1 MPLIILWPFG
11 PVALVYDLEDIV
23 GPELPVPLARAYW
36 ATGEITARRVG
47 YFAYQLASKG
57 IDVQF
62 ISYCD
67 GLAGFVQ
74 TTSRDPMQAVRRS
87 KSSKEKPD
95 YRLRVNKYH
104 DPNVQFATL
113 AHELAHQ

>member
-1 MPLIILWPFG
+1 
-11 PVALVYDLEDIV
+11 VALVYDLEDTV
-23 GPELPVPLARAYW
+23 GPELPVPLARAHW
-36 ATGEITARRVG
+36 ATGEITARRMG
-47 YFAYQLASKG
+47 YFAHQLASKG

-62 ISYCD
+62 ISYGD

-95 YRLRVNKYH
+95 YRLRVNKNH
-104 DPNVQFATL
+104 DPNVPFATL